1 MSEKCMIK
9 VEVCCGTT
17 CFLLGARELL
27 ALADDPPAAWQGR
40 VEVIATPCM
49 DACNGN
55 RFSGSPYVR
64 INGTLLSGATR
75 DLVEQRVNAI
85 MAKPQPERSAEQ

>member
-1 MSEKCMIK
+1 MSEKSLIK

-17 CFLLGARELL
+17 CFLLGARDLL
-27 ALADDPPAAWQGR
+27 ALADDPPAAWRSR

-75 DLVEQRVNAI
+75 DLVAERVNA
-85 MAKPQPERSAEQ
+85 MLDKLQPERSVDQ